1 MKNYKIT
8 IIGLLGVI
16 VLVIVY
22 LLQIDEHNREVAQ
35 RNISQPIVTDTSHV
49 DTTEQMQQEDFPIPI
64 GYSHRMYSEYTPQNK
79 IERTLLNDI
88 KVMEKATN
96 DLNYDKIMAL
106 TYPDVFKYLKKESPN
121 KTDLEIKKLYKKYLK
136 ENLPSRMKSFLEHW
150 PKAKYVGEI
159 VTDIK
164 NKVKEGNGLL
174 YLYEYHIILC
184 SEEDTIVKIEP
195 EYFVAVSLDNG
206 NKWFVGANSIGEN
219 FDILGLSFSWEAI
232 DKVLSKQ

>member
-35 RNISQPIVTDTSHV
+35 RNTSQSFVTDTSHV
-49 DTTEQMQQEDFPIPI
+49 DTTEQIQQEDFPIPI
-64 GYSHRMYSEYTPQNK
+64 GYSHRMYSEYVPQNK
-79 IERTLLNDI
+79 TERTLLSDI

-96 DLNYDKIMAL
+96 DLDYDKIMAL
-106 TYPDVFKYLKKESPN
+106 TYPDLFKYLKKEAPN
-121 KTDLEIKKLYKKYLK
+121 KTDLEIKELYKKHLN
-136 ENLPSRMKSFLEHW
+136 ENLPSRMESFLKQW

-174 YLYEYHIILC
+174 YLFEYHTILC
-184 SEEDTIVKIEP
+184 SEEDTIVNIEP
-195 EYFVAVSLDNG
+195 EYSVAVSLDNG
-206 NKWFVGANSIGEN
+206 NKWFVSASNIEDN
-219 FDILGLSFSWEAI
+219 FDILGISFSWEAI
-232 DKVLSKQ
+232 DKVLSK